1 MGEILDAAFARRPK
15 DRKPG
20 APALEAEQ
28 RPARNAPGTELA
40 AHVDGTAAAQARKP
54 MSSGQAAPL
63 RSGWSIQVGAY
74 AELDQAQR
82 AIQQARKLAPT
93 PLQAS
98 ATDIQ
103 KIGGKGRDANLLR
116 ARLTGLTSKAAR
128 EACEALKSR
137 RQACLVV
144 GPSVAQS
151 SSPPT
156 VAAQPSAAAGT
167 ARPGG

>member
-1 MGEILDAAFARRPK
+1 VP
-15 DRKPG
+15 
-20 APALEAEQ
+20 
-28 RPARNAPGTELA
+28 
-40 AHVDGTAAAQARKP
+40 
-54 MSSGQAAPL
+54 SGQAAAP

-98 ATDIQ
+98 AVDIQ

-128 EACEALKSR
+128 DACEALKSR
-137 RQACLVV
+137 RQVCLVV

-151 SSPPT
+151 SAIPS
-156 VAAQPSAAAGT
+156 VAAQPPAVAAT